1 MKRNSLTNIFRR
13 WKNYIL
19 PSPIGEGLGVRLL
32 LLTCL
37 LTSCGEFWEL
47 ETKDVGEK
55 GTMTLQRKI
64 VSIVVGDGYK
74 VPVTITPSELATNAV
89 FWLSENNDVA
99 FIRNDS
105 IIGQSEGIARVV
117 AFSTL
122 SQLRDTCYAYVMP
135 SMEVLTGTYP
145 YDMVIYANVTVHGKK
160 LTAETAKDISVV
172 AFVGE
177 QVRGIGQMRKHKDKE
192 YMELRVWGPAPSS
205 DEEVAIRCY
214 FKKEAKLEVFDVDL
228 TFDGEQHGTLS
239 KPLELVLDEKSKEYV
254 PVIEEDD
261 EEFQGEQ
268 EDQFKVVDDGE
279 DDE

>member
-1 MKRNSLTNIFRR
+1 MK
-13 WKNYIL
+13 KIL
-19 PSPIGEGLGVRLL
+19 AL
-32 LLTCL
+32 LLTAIGIS
-37 LTSCGEFWEL
+37 SCGEFWEL
-47 ETKDVGEK
+47 ETQDVGEK

-74 VPVTITPSELATNAV
+74 VPVTITPSDLATNAV
-89 FWLSENNDVA
+89 FWLSENDDVA

-105 IIGQSEGIARVV
+105 IIGQSTGVARVI

-160 LTAETAKDISVV
+160 LTSENSKDILVV

-192 YMELRVWGPAPSS
+192 YMELRVWGPSQSS

-214 FKKEAKLEVFDVDL
+214 FKKEAKLEVFDYTL
-228 TFDGEQHGTLS
+228 TYDGEQHGTLT
-239 KPLELVLDEKSKEYV
+239 KPIELVLDDKSEEYV

-261 EEFQGEQ
+261 NEFQGEQ

-279 DDE
+279 DDDDDE